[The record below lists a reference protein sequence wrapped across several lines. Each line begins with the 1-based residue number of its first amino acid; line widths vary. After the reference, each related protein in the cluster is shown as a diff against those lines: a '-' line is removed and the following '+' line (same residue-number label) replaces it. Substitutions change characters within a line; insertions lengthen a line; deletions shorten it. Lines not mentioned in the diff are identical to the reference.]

1 VIGYSLFAGAGGL
14 ELGLEQAGINV
25 AVSTDIDHFS
35 ELTHNHNWPRKPFL
49 RSDIRQ
55 LNSAKLLELASGMT
69 PDIVFG
75 GPPCQGFSTLGD
87 KLSADPRNTLFDQF
101 ARIVDELNPP
111 MFLLE
116 NVKSLVTMYGGQY
129 REYIIQTF
137 ARMGFTMYESVLDA
151 ADYGVPQFRRRV
163 FFFGTRLP
171 NYFCF
176 PPATHGLGDG
186 LEHYETAG
194 NWILD
199 LVDSG
204 PEIPNHI
211 PLRHSEKVIA
221 RYRLIPEG
229 GSLPPPTELPE
240 ELRRANFGN
249 TYKRLDRNKP
259 SLTLVPGN
267 NAFPVHPI
275 LNRSL
280 TPREAARLQ
289 GFPDSFIFE
298 GDRRHQCIL
307 VGNAVPPPLAKAIG
321 NFIIAHNKG
330 DIPQKLATKPVE
342 DGYSINT
349 ASKPFRR
356 RVIPAIGDAV
366 KLSNGFIDLFSGAGG
381 LTIGFARAGWE
392 PLLCIDIDS
401 NVASTHKHNFPSV
414 PFIQL
419 DLAGGDGIKKVLSQ
433 FPPGQ
438 IGVVVG
444 GPPCQGFSVFGKRRF
459 VNTRGYN
466 PHTDPRNAL
475 VYAFLNV
482 VRSLQPRWFLME
494 NVAGIENFDS
504 GFFLK
509 SLVNEFISIGYT
521 TIESRVLNAADYGVP
536 QLRKRMLL
544 VGNRTGHVI
553 PWPKRKYFMNPK
565 DWQNRYRTVG
575 EVIADLADDASY
587 SRYTCHVP
595 MKHKPL
601 VVERFKYIREG
612 EKLDVDALPEYL
624 RTGYRTEHVAN
635 YSHVYRR
642 LHRDEPSIT
651 IVPGHNALPIH
662 PWLDR
667 ALTVREAARIQTFP
681 DDIIFKGSRQNQ
693 CIQVGNAFPPT
704 LAELVANNIR
714 KAEVN
719 GWFPGKVPP
728 SAYYALIEKPGIESL
743 ASHQMVLKEMVAES
757 DINHVLSSV
766 EP

>member
-1 VIGYSLFAGAGGL
+1 MIGYSLFAGGGGL

-25 AVSTDIDHFS
+25 AVSTDIDRYS
-35 ELTHNHNWPRKPFL
+35 ESTHKRNWPRKPFF
-49 RSDIRQ
+49 RGDIRK
-55 LNSAKLLELASGMT
+55 LTGAKLLDLADGVA
-69 PDIVFG
+69 PDIIFG

-87 KLSADPRNTLFDQF
+87 KLSADPRNILFDQF
-101 ARIVDELNPP
+101 ARIVDELKPK
-111 MFLLE
+111 MVLIE

-137 ARMGFTMYESVLDA
+137 SRMGFTIYESILDA
-151 ADYGVPQFRRRV
+151 AQYGVPQFRRRV
-163 FFFGTRLP
+163 FFFGSKLP

-176 PPATHGLGDG
+176 PSAMYGSEDG
-186 LEHYETAG
+186 LKPYETVG

-211 PLRHSEKVIA
+211 ALRHSEKVIA
-221 RYRLIPEG
+221 RYRLISEG
-229 GSLPPPTELPE
+229 GSLPPPSELPK
-240 ELRRANFGN
+240 ELRRTNFGN

-259 SLTLVPGN
+259 SSTLVPGN
-267 NAFPVHPI
+267 NAFPIHPI

-289 GFPDSFIFE
+289 AFPDSFIFE

-321 NFIIAHNKG
+321 SFIITHSKSE
-330 DIPQKLATKPVE
+330 ISQELSIKPIVE
-342 DGYSINT
+342 GYGENT
-349 ASKPFRR
+349 SFRR
-356 RVIPAIGDAV
+356 RVIPTIDDAT
-366 KLSNGFIDLFSGAGG
+366 KLSNGFIDLFAGAGG
-381 LTIGFARAGWE
+381 LTIGFARAGWK
-392 PLLCIDIDS
+392 PLLCIDIDG
-401 NVASTHKHNFPSV
+401 NVANTHKHNFPDV
-414 PFIQL
+414 PFMQF
-419 DLAGGDGIKKVLSQ
+419 DLAVAGNISKITSQ
-433 FPPGQ
+433 FPPGE
-438 IGVVVG
+438 IGIVAG

-459 VNTRGYN
+459 INTRGYD
-466 PHTDPRNAL
+466 PHSDPRNKL

-504 GFFLK
+504 GLFLK

-521 TIESRVLNAADYGVP
+521 TIEARVINTADYGVP
-536 QLRKRMLL
+536 QLRRRMLL
-544 VGNRTGHVI
+544 IGNRTGHI
-553 PWPKRKYFMNPK
+553 LPWPKKKYFLNPK
-565 DWQNRYRTVG
+565 DWQNKYRTVG
-575 EVIADLADDASY
+575 EVIADLADDNSY
-587 SRYTCHVP
+587 FRYTCHVP

-612 EKLDVDALPEYL
+612 EKLDISVLPEYL
-624 RTGYRTEHVAN
+624 RTGYRTEHIAN
-635 YSHVYRR
+635 YSHVLRR

-662 PWLDR
+662 PWLNR

-681 DDIIFKGSRQNQ
+681 DDIVFKGSRQNQ

-704 LAELVANNIR
+704 LAELMANNIR

-719 GWFPGKVPP
+719 EWFPGAVPP
-728 SAYYALIEKPGIESL
+728 SAYYALLEKPE
-743 ASHQMVLKEMVAES
+743 AES
-757 DINHVLSSV
+757 SDSSQMILKDIDVEPGADHSLSSV
-766 EP
+766 EL